1 MINIVVFGT
10 GKTRQVIESG
20 LNSHVNI
27 VAYLDNDSDRWNKTL
42 NDKKILSPKQIFLLD
57 YDYVV
62 IASQFDESIYMQL
75 LELGINNERIFR
87 FNLFWIFY
95 WNGIKYNLNNL
106 MSYEDIEV
114 LVTGISYAQKGINAQ
129 ELKKNTYN
137 LACSNQDL
145 YYDYNLIKWLLE
157 NNYGKLNKL
166 KYTIIGLSYYSFQY
180 DLSLSSMK
188 YKSLLYY
195 EAIGIEHNFKKLDVL
210 LSNRTIAEN
219 IAEEI
224 FKFNSNGG
232 IQIDWMT
239 NKENL
244 YSLDEHK
251 GRIQAEIDCNKNYP
265 KTVEEN
271 IKIFDKYLKLL
282 EKHNIKPIVIV
293 APVSKYY
300 SKYFSKRIKD
310 EFMEIINERKE
321 RFQFIDYFDS
331 KLFDDSDFFDV
342 SHLNQHGATKFTRVL
357 NDLIEW

>member
-1 MINIVVFGT
+1 M
-10 GKTRQVIESG
+10 
-20 LNSHVNI
+20 
-27 VAYLDNDSDRWNKTL
+27 
-42 NDKKILSPKQIFLLD
+42 
-57 YDYVV
+57 
-62 IASQFDESIYMQL
+62 
-75 LELGINNERIFR
+75 
-87 FNLFWIFY
+87 
-95 WNGIKYNLNNL
+95 
-106 MSYEDIEV
+106 
-114 LVTGISYAQKGINAQ
+114 
-129 ELKKNTYN
+129 
-137 LACSNQDL
+137 

-195 EAIGIEHNFKKLDVL
+195 EAIGIEHNFKKLDIL
-210 LSNRTIAEN
+210 LSNKIIAKN

-251 GRIQAEIDCNKNYP
+251 GKIQAEIDCNKNYP

-271 IKIFDKYLKLL
+271 IKIFDEYLNLL
-282 EKHNIKPIVIV
+282 EKHNIKPIVMV

-310 EFMEIINERKE
+310 EFMEIIDERRD
-321 RFQFIDYFDS
+321 RFQFIDCFDS

-342 SHLNQHGATKFTRVL
+342 SHLNPRGASKFTKIL